1 MLAFVMESE
10 RSEPFMMRGR
20 KSALVRKILQKASE
34 APLTKVEAA
43 GGAPWQRGPYT
54 PPPLRHRLLSFMLRT
69 IRSLCHLTFRGSFP
83 MCSRYTG
90 AFLACKSRSRSQSSQ
105 LIGIPLLTLFAV
117 AKQPNR

>member
-20 KSALVRKILQKASE
+20 KSALVRKIRQKASE

-54 PPPLRHRLLSFMLRT
+54 PPPLRHRLLSVHAPDHSE
-69 IRSLCHLTFRGSFP
+69 SLSFDLLGGRFQCAP
-83 MCSRYTG
+83 DITG
-90 AFLACKSRSRSQSSQ
+90 AFWPVNRGVVRSLHSS
-105 LIGIPLLTLFAV
+105 
-117 AKQPNR
+117 